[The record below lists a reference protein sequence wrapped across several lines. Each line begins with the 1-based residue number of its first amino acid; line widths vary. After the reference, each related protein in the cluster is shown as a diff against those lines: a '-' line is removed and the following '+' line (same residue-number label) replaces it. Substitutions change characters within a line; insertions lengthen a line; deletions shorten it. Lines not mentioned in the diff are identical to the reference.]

1 MRGAVGEAREPG
13 GRNDPLG
20 DPQRMSDAAGL
31 SGRGAGQPL
40 APERLD
46 RPFADPLVG
55 RLFPP
60 LATGVHWGLERTRSA
75 LAFLGNPQERY
86 PVLHVGGTNGKGS
99 VATTLAAVLNR
110 SGLRTGCF
118 TSPHLCS
125 FRERVVVGGAALSEE
140 ALLARASEVAEAVR
154 RFGLTFFE
162 AVTVLGL
169 YAFAREEVDLAVV
182 EVGLGGRLDATNVVT
197 PLVSA
202 VTNVAMDHAEY
213 LGDTLP
219 LIAREKAGIAKA
231 GVPFVTAEPD
241 VEIFELFR
249 SIAAERR
256 APFYGVRPGKVRH
269 VEVARDHTAFTLRT
283 RAWGEL
289 PVRTPLV
296 GRHQASNAALA
307 VEIIEHLPE
316 DLRPDAE
323 AVLDGIAHVVHP
335 GRDQIEVI
343 DGTTWLLDVAHN
355 TAGVLSLVDTM
366 DRVALPRPV
375 VALVGVLGDKDW
387 RVMLPPLLAR
397 VDRAV
402 LTQPPSAPPERRW
415 DVDAAASA
423 VEHVCPLNVENDF
436 VVALEAVRREAAGG
450 SVVATGSCHTVGSAL
465 KVLGREPLASR

>member
-1 MRGAVGEAREPG
+1 
-13 GRNDPLG
+13 
-20 DPQRMSDAAGL
+20 MSHPF
-31 SGRGAGQPL
+31 GRGAGRPL

-60 LATGVHWGLERTRSA
+60 LATGVHWGLERTRDAMS
-75 LAFLGNPQERY
+75 LLGDPHHSF

-125 FRERVVVGGAALSEE
+125 FRERIVVSGE
-140 ALLARASEVAEAVR
+140 ALPEEVLVARAEETAEAVR

-162 AVTVLGL
+162 AVTVLGMH
-169 YAFAREEVDLAVV
+169 AFAREGVDLAVV

-219 LIAREKAGIAKA
+219 LIAREKAGIVKT

-241 VEIFELFR
+241 AEIFELFR
-249 SIAAERR
+249 SVAGERG
-256 APFYGVRPGKVRH
+256 APFHGVRPGDVTDID
-269 VEVARDHTAFTLRT
+269 VARDHTAFTLRT

-289 PVRTPLV
+289 RVRTPLV
-296 GRHQASNAALA
+296 GRHQAANTALA
-307 VEIIEHLPE
+307 VEVLEQLP
-316 DLRPDAE
+316 DGLRPDAD
-323 AVLDGIAHVVHP
+323 AVLAGVAHVVHP

-355 TAGVLSLVDTM
+355 TAGMLSLVDTL
-366 DRVALPRPV
+366 DRVALPEPI

-397 VDRAV
+397 AARAV

-415 DVDAAASA
+415 NVREAAGA
-423 VEHVCPLNVENDF
+423 VEHVCPLTVEEDF
-436 VVALEAVRREAAGG
+436 VAALEAARNEAAGG
-450 SVVATGSCHTVGSAL
+450 TVVVTGSCHTVGSAL
-465 KVLGREPLASR
+465 KVLGREPLAGR

>member
-1 MRGAVGEAREPG
+1 
-13 GRNDPLG
+13 
-20 DPQRMSDAAGL
+20 MSHPF
-31 SGRGAGQPL
+31 GRGAGQPV

-60 LATGVHWGLERTRSA
+60 LATGVHWGLERTRDA
-75 LAFLGNPQERY
+75 LSFLGDPHRRF

-110 SGLRTGCF
+110 SGVRTGCF

-125 FRERVVVGGAALSEE
+125 FRERVVVGGE
-140 ALLARASEVAEAVR
+140 ALAEEVLTERAAEIADAVR

-169 YAFAREEVDLAVV
+169 HAFARERVDLAVA

-219 LIAREKAGIAKA
+219 LIAREKAGIVKR

-241 VEIFELFR
+241 PAIFELFR
-249 SIAAERR
+249 SIAGERG
-256 APFYGVRPGKVRH
+256 APFFGVRPGDLSGID
-269 VEVARDHTAFTLRT
+269 VARDHTAFTLRT

-289 PVRTPLV
+289 RVRTPLV
-296 GRHQASNAALA
+296 GRHQAANAALA
-307 VEIIEHLPE
+307 VEILEHLP
-316 DLRPDAE
+316 DGLRPDAE
-323 AVLDGIAHVVHP
+323 AVLTGVAQVVHP

-355 TAGVLSLVDTM
+355 TAGVLSLVDTL
-366 DRVALPRPV
+366 DRVALPEPV

-387 RVMLPPLLAR
+387 RVMLPPLLSR
-397 VDRAV
+397 TDRAV

-415 DVDAAASA
+415 DVEDAAGA
-423 VEHVCPLNVENDF
+423 VEHVCPLRVEEDF
-436 VVALEAVRREAAGG
+436 VAALESARKEAAGG
-450 SVVATGSCHTVGSAL
+450 TVVVTGSCHTVGSAL
-465 KVLGREPLASR
+465 KVLGREPLAAR